1 MRHFTVFMVLVVTW
15 FFVSEPLFACGGL
28 CGGHTVP
35 AIDCES
41 CPFGF
46 PPYGASNCS
55 PNNFANPPGDTLV
68 SLTCTD
74 GIRTAPPTL
83 CQHKSLGCL
92 NTPVKMTMV
101 TNCEQGNQNFIY
113 NTYICCQDNP

>member
-1 MRHFTVFMVLVVTW
+1 MAGIRFPLSIASRVLW
-15 FFVSEPLFACGGL
+15 FSTIRREQF
-28 CGGHTVP
+28 
-35 AIDCES
+35 
-41 CPFGF
+41 
-46 PPYGASNCS
+46 

-101 TNCEQGNQNFIY
+101 TNCEQGNQNFMY